1 MSAPVTVEAPPAT
14 ETVPVKGMKKNGMRS
29 IARTCATPPSNHLRR
44 QAMARQQGSIPP
56 TGKPI
61 FVGEA
66 PGREE
71 GSCCSQGKGKGAQG
85 GEGGRETGRQCD
97 CSTTRHLWLTTK
109 QRRVEAI
116 KTKRAAK
123 EERERFAKMEEKMHK
138 RRVERLKRKEKRNKM
153 LKS

>member
-1 MSAPVTVEAPPAT
+1 MSAPVVVEAPPAM
-14 ETVPVKGMKKNGMRS
+14 ETVPVKGMKKNGMRATGS
-29 IARTCATPPSNHLRR
+29 TCATPPSNSLRR

-56 TGKPI
+56 TGKPVI
-61 FVGEA
+61 LGEA
-66 PGREE
+66 PGGEE
-71 GSCCSQGKGKGAQG
+71 GSCCSQGKGEGAQG
-85 GEGGRETGRQCD
+85 GEGGRETGRRCNY
-97 CSTTRHLWLTTK
+97 STTYHLWLTTQ
-109 QRRVEAI
+109 QRRVDAI